1 MSIVSYIY
9 QDTDLRIGCHVPKQ
23 GGFFNSLYRFVDTP
37 LTSFQIYLKNRG
49 AFSHIVVDV
58 QDLQDAREY
67 IASNNFFLCIHATL
81 LYNLCGSVNGEADPE
96 LVYKA
101 GRCIDYFTEEL
112 DCGVGLGCGVV
123 VHIGACKDREFG
135 IRKIIENIEKCLQV
149 DSILTSTIAKSMGI
163 SKNEVKRK
171 RRIYLENSAGEGNK
185 IGKNLTEI
193 SEILNG
199 LQENFREQVSV
210 CIDTAHIFGAGE
222 YNFGNPK
229 DFDTFVEEFTNRI
242 GLDKLSLFH
251 LNDSRVPFA
260 SKKDRHENLTVGHI
274 FSDNG
279 CRGLKYLLSFV
290 RQYRI
295 PCIGEPPDKDADG
308 KKAPGWKWDLEIITR
323 LVPDLLIAK

>member
-1 MSIVSYIY
+1 MALWRSTVIVSAMTMLSRVLGLVR
-9 QDTDLRIGCHVPKQ
+9 D
-23 GGFFNSLYRFVDTP
+23 
-37 LTSFQIYLKNRG
+37 
-49 AFSHIVVDV
+49 IV
-58 QDLQDAREY
+58 
-67 IASNNFFLCIHATL
+67 L
-81 LYNLCGSVNGEADPE
+81 LNV
-96 LVYKA
+96 
-101 GRCIDYFTEEL
+101 
-112 DCGVGLGCGVV
+112 
-123 VHIGACKDREFG
+123 
-135 IRKIIENIEKCLQV
+135 
-149 DSILTSTIAKSMGI
+149 
-163 SKNEVKRK
+163 
-171 RRIYLENSAGEGNK
+171 
-185 IGKNLTEI
+185 
-193 SEILNG
+193 
-199 LQENFREQVSV
+199 
-210 CIDTAHIFGAGE
+210 FGAG
-222 YNFGNPK
+222 K